1 MKPMAIAEKQATLV
15 PLLNPRVSEG
25 AQFLALGGKPPAF
38 AERYL
43 HTNAGSSCAGIVL
56 LGRVDPAKVADVLK
70 TAADPAIPI
79 ADFGGNDTLRRDFVG
94 MRFDRGSLN
103 EIGTSFSTIWRRLS
117 EIPFNAEHRSRDELT
132 ILRIAYS
139 RDTAIN
145 AAFAPQ
151 SRHIVEYPLLGTAA
165 PAARRRLEML
175 AGLDLL
181 HRRHFTRT
189 HSCDKCESARLHV
202 YEACPACGSANLRE
216 ETVVHHYRC
225 GCQEIESHFAQG
237 DLLICPKCHR
247 TLHHIGVDYGKPGKA
262 VLCASCGAT
271 NSEPSVRFA
280 CLDCSSV
287 QNADDARAIDWFNY
301 DLTEEGIRA
310 LREGRLPQF
319 DITPLLEGRTHTY
332 SPREFRLLAM
342 HEIKVAERLKRPF
355 SVARFT
361 VLNLDELIRER
372 GAIAADDGFRRIADA
387 VASELRSSDFVGVG
401 TNLSGV
407 IGFPATSSSDID
419 IIVKRIRR
427 AIDSNSK
434 AALQLGVEV
443 AEGDAIIEMLAKS

>member
-1 MKPMAIAEKQATLV
+1 MKPMVIADTRATLV

-25 AQFLALGGKPPAF
+25 ARFLALGRKPPAF
-38 AERYL
+38 AGDNL
-43 HTNAGSSCAGIVL
+43 QANAGPSCAGIVL
-56 LGRVDPAKVADVLK
+56 LGPVDPAELADVLK
-70 TAADPAIPI
+70 AAADPAIPI
-79 ADFGGNDTLRRDFVG
+79 ADFGGNETSRRDFVG
-94 MRFDRGSLN
+94 TRFDRGSLN
-103 EIGTSFSTIWRRLS
+103 EIGTSFSTIWRRLA
-117 EIPFNAEHRSRDELT
+117 EIPFSAEHRSREELT
-132 ILRIAYS
+132 ILRLAWS

-145 AAFAPQ
+145 AAFSPQ
-151 SRHIVEYPLLGTAA
+151 SRHIVEYPLLGSAA
-165 PAARRRLEML
+165 PTTQRRLEML

-216 ETVVHHYRC
+216 ETIVHHYRC
-225 GCQEIESHFAQG
+225 GCQEIESHFSQG

-262 VLCASCGAT
+262 VLCAGCGAT
-271 NSEPSVRFA
+271 NSDPFVRFA

-287 QNADDARAIDWFNY
+287 QNADDAKAIDWFNY

-310 LREGRLPQF
+310 LRQGRLPQF

-372 GAIAADDGFRRIADA
+372 GAIAVDDGFRRIADA

-407 IGFPATSSSDID
+407 IGFPATSPNDID
-419 IIVKRIRR
+419 TIVKRIRR
-427 AIDSNSK
+427 AIDANSK
-434 AALQLGVEV
+434 ASLELGFEV

>member
-1 MKPMAIAEKQATLV
+1 MKPMVIADTRATLV

-25 AQFLALGGKPPAF
+25 ARFLALGRKPPAF
-38 AERYL
+38 AGDNL
-43 HTNAGSSCAGIVL
+43 QANAGPSCAGIVL
-56 LGRVDPAKVADVLK
+56 LGPVDPAELADVLK
-70 TAADPAIPI
+70 AAADPAIPI
-79 ADFGGNDTLRRDFVG
+79 ADFGGNETSRRDFVG
-94 MRFDRGSLN
+94 TRFDRGSLN
-103 EIGTSFSTIWRRLS
+103 EIGTSFSTIWRRLA
-117 EIPFNAEHRSRDELT
+117 EIPFSAEHRSREELT
-132 ILRIAYS
+132 ILRLAWS

-145 AAFAPQ
+145 AAFSPQ
-151 SRHIVEYPLLGTAA
+151 SRHIVEYPLLGSAA
-165 PAARRRLEML
+165 PTTQRRLEML

-216 ETVVHHYRC
+216 ETIVHHYRC
-225 GCQEIESHFAQG
+225 GCQEMESHFSQG

-262 VLCASCGAT
+262 VLCAGCGAT
-271 NSEPSVRFA
+271 NSDPFVRFA

-287 QNADDARAIDWFNY
+287 QNADDAKAIDWFNY

-310 LREGRLPQF
+310 LRQGRLPQF

-372 GAIAADDGFRRIADA
+372 GAIAVDDGFRRIADA

-407 IGFPATSSSDID
+407 IGFPATSPNDID
-419 IIVKRIRR
+419 TIVKRIRR
-427 AIDSNSK
+427 AIDANSK
-434 AALQLGVEV
+434 ASLELGFEV